1 MLCVP
6 NKRELPLVEA
16 GDEPPKMKSVLP
28 LAETLMAHAVASNLP
43 DKYSE
48 IAIGTIADIFSR
60 LIGISS
66 SMHLIVREGIRPFF
80 REKQLTKNSI
90 FRALMYAIA
99 NAGELKAGNVVPSIN
114 AGLPLNVTVWQLI
127 QVVDLKHIANTDKGS
142 LYSVSFIVL
151 TAPLAGSI
159 FTCKISGKQIKR
171 LIRDNSSCKFDPHVI
186 PEFIFG
192 YRLMG
197 LLRTSE
203 KGMIIQTTFPSSS
216 CVAYNV
222 KIKKARQNCK
232 VKTPCI
238 ACYKGVDK
246 CRFAVKKDSWPLV
259 VCPYCLQDAYACSKI
274 TTTCKCYKEN
284 YRDRE

>member
-16 GDEPPKMKSVLP
+16 GDDPPKMKSVLP
-28 LAETLMAHAVASNLP
+28 LAETLMAHVLGSNLP
-43 DKYSE
+43 DKYSD
-48 IAIGTIADIFSR
+48 IAVGVLADVFSR

-66 SMHLIVREGIRPFF
+66 SMHLIIREGIRPFF
-80 REKQLTKNSI
+80 RDKQLTKSSI
-90 FRALMYAIA
+90 FRALMYVIA
-99 NAGELKAGNVVPSIN
+99 NAGELKKGNVVPSIN
-114 AGLPLNVTVWQLI
+114 AGLPLNTTLWQLI
-127 QVVDLKHIANTDKGS
+127 QTTDIKHISTTDKGS
-142 LYSVSFIVL
+142 LYSVSFLVL
-151 TAPLAGSI
+151 TAPLAGSV
-159 FTCKISGKQIKR
+159 FTCKISGKQLKR

-192 YRLMG
+192 YRLMA
-197 LLRTSE
+197 LVRNSE
-203 KGMIIQTTFPSSS
+203 KGIVLQSTFPSSS
-216 CVAYNV
+216 CIAYNV

-238 ACYKGVDK
+238 SCYKGADK
-246 CRFAVKKDSWPLV
+246 CRFAIKKESWPLV
-259 VCPYCLQDAYACSKI
+259 VCPYCLKDAYACGRG